1 MILRSRIRGF
11 AAKPIKHR
19 NTRVD
24 TIVYNKIFK
33 EGVHNL
39 ETYSLVILLVI
50 LVSMSAFFS
59 ASETALTAFN
69 RGKLKEISE
78 KSQKKAELLRN
89 WLKRPNEMLTALLIG
104 NNIVNILASS
114 IATAAAISFLG
125 EDPRA
130 IAIATAGMT
139 IILLIFGEI
148 TPKVV
153 AKAYSTTISNHV
165 VKFVYLLSKIFLPVS
180 YILMFISRFI
190 ARMFGVKLDD
200 IAFLITEEEIKSV
213 VSVGEEEGIIEEE
226 EKKMIHSIFE
236 FTDTTVKEIMIPR
249 TTVFALEA
257 GKTLNEVWES
267 IISTGYSR
275 IPVYDERIDNI
286 IGVFYLKDLFNI
298 IKEGNLDI
306 QVRDFIREAYFVP
319 ETKPLFEMLEEFKKK
334 QIHMAIVIDEYGGTA
349 GIITIEDLIEEIVGD
364 INDEFDI
371 EHDEEIKKV
380 ADNKF
385 IVDALLDIEFLN
397 NELSINLPVS
407 EDYDSLGGY
416 IYAVLGRVPIEK
428 DTIFNKEN
436 KLEIKV
442 LQVDNKRI
450 VKALI
455 IKREVKHEQ
464 D

>member
-1 MILRSRIRGF
+1 M
-11 AAKPIKHR
+11 
-19 NTRVD
+19 
-24 TIVYNKIFK
+24 
-33 EGVHNL
+33 
-39 ETYSLVILLVI
+39 ETYSLVILLII
-50 LVSMSAFFS
+50 LVGMSAFFS

-69 RGKLKEISE
+69 RGRLKEVAE
-78 KSQKKAELLRN
+78 KNTRTGELLKI
-89 WLKRPNEMLTALLIG
+89 WIKRPNEMLTALLIG

-114 IATAAAISFLG
+114 IATTVAIQTYGDS
-125 EDPRA
+125 PKA

-139 IILLIFGEI
+139 LLLLIFGEI

-153 AKAYSTTISNHV
+153 AKAYSTSISGIVINV
-165 VKFVYLLSKIFLPVS
+165 IYFLSRVFYPVS
-180 YILMFISRFI
+180 HILMFISKIISRL
-190 ARMFGVKLDD
+190 FGVKIDN
-200 IAFLITEEEIKSV
+200 IEFLITEEEIKSV
-213 VSVGEEEGIIEEE
+213 VSVGEEEGVIEEE

-236 FTDTTVKEIMIPR
+236 FTDTTVKEIMVPR

-257 GKTLNEVWES
+257 TKTLNDVWEN

-298 IKEGNLDI
+298 IKEGKLDI
-306 QVRDFIREAYFVP
+306 EVKEFIREAHFVP
-319 ETKPLFEMLEEFKKK
+319 ETKPLSEMLEEFKTK
-334 QIHMAIVIDEYGGTA
+334 QIHMAIVLDEYGGTA

-385 IVDALLDIEFLN
+385 IVDALLDIEYLN
-397 NELSINLPVS
+397 NELGINLPVS

-416 IYAVLGRVPIEK
+416 IYAALGRVPIEK
-428 DTIFNKEN
+428 DTVFNESSTI
-436 KLEIKV
+436 EIKV

-450 VKALI
+450 VRALI
-455 IKREVKHEQ
+455 IKREVKNEQ
-464 D
+464 N

>member
-1 MILRSRIRGF
+1 
-11 AAKPIKHR
+11 
-19 NTRVD
+19 
-24 TIVYNKIFK
+24 
-33 EGVHNL
+33 
-39 ETYSLVILLVI
+39 
-50 LVSMSAFFS
+50 
-59 ASETALTAFN
+59 
-69 RGKLKEISE
+69 
-78 KSQKKAELLRN
+78 
-89 WLKRPNEMLTALLIG
+89 
-104 NNIVNILASS
+104 
-114 IATAAAISFLG
+114 
-125 EDPRA
+125 
-130 IAIATAGMT
+130 
-139 IILLIFGEI
+139 
-148 TPKVV
+148 
-153 AKAYSTTISNHV
+153 
-165 VKFVYLLSKIFLPVS
+165 
-180 YILMFISRFI
+180 
-190 ARMFGVKLDD
+190 
-200 IAFLITEEEIKSV
+200 
-213 VSVGEEEGIIEEE
+213 
-226 EKKMIHSIFE
+226 MIHSIFE

-249 TTVFALEA
+249 TTVFAIEA
-257 GKTLNEVWES
+257 GKTLNEVWENV
-267 IISTGYSR
+267 ISTGYSR

-334 QIHMAIVIDEYGGTA
+334 KIHMAIVIDEYGGTA

-428 DTIFNKEN
+428 DTIFNKES

-455 IKREVKHEQ
+455 IKREVKDEQ

>member
-1 MILRSRIRGF
+1 M
-11 AAKPIKHR
+11 
-19 NTRVD
+19 
-24 TIVYNKIFK
+24 
-33 EGVHNL
+33 

-50 LVSMSAFFS
+50 LVGMSAFFS

-69 RGKLKEISE
+69 RGKLKGIAE
-78 KSQKKAELLRN
+78 KSDRTAELLKI

-114 IATAAAISFLG
+114 IATTVAIQTYGDS
-125 EDPRA
+125 PKA

-139 IILLIFGEI
+139 LLLLIFGEI

-153 AKAYSTTISNHV
+153 AKAYSTTISGIVINV
-165 VKFVYLLSKIFLPVS
+165 IYILSRVFYPVS
-180 YILMFISRFI
+180 HILMFMSKIISRL
-190 ARMFGVKLDD
+190 FGVKIDN
-200 IAFLITEEEIKSV
+200 IEFLITEEEIKSV
-213 VSVGEEEGIIEEE
+213 VSVGEEEGVIEEE

-298 IKEGNLDI
+298 IKEGKLDI

-319 ETKPLFEMLEEFKKK
+319 ESKPLFEMLEEFKKM

-385 IVDALLDIEFLN
+385 IVDALIDIEYLN

-416 IYAVLGRVPIEK
+416 IYAILGRVPIEK
-428 DTIFNKEN
+428 DSVFNEDNTI
-436 KLEIKV
+436 EIKV

>member
-1 MILRSRIRGF
+1 M
-11 AAKPIKHR
+11 
-19 NTRVD
+19 
-24 TIVYNKIFK
+24 
-33 EGVHNL
+33 

-50 LVSMSAFFS
+50 LVGMSAFFS

-69 RGKLKEISE
+69 RGKLKEVAE
-78 KSQKKAELLRN
+78 KSDRTAELLKI

-114 IATAAAISFLG
+114 IATTVAIQTYGDS
-125 EDPRA
+125 PKA

-139 IILLIFGEI
+139 LLLLIFGEI

-153 AKAYSTTISNHV
+153 AKAYSTSISGV
-165 VKFVYLLSKIFLPVS
+165 VINVIYILSRIFSPVS
-180 YILMFISRFI
+180 HILMFMSKIISRL
-190 ARMFGVKLDD
+190 FGVKIDN
-200 IAFLITEEEIKSV
+200 IEFLITEEEIKSV
-213 VSVGEEEGIIEEE
+213 VSVGEEEGVIEEE

-298 IKEGNLDI
+298 IKEGKLDI
-306 QVRDFIREAYFVP
+306 EVREFIREAYFVP
-319 ETKPLFEMLEEFKKK
+319 ETKALFEMLEEFKKK

-385 IVDALLDIEFLN
+385 IVDALLDIEYLN

-416 IYAVLGRVPIEK
+416 IYAILGRVPIEK
-428 DTIFNKEN
+428 DSIFNEDN
-436 KLEIKV
+436 TIEIKV

>member
-1 MILRSRIRGF
+1 M
-11 AAKPIKHR
+11 
-19 NTRVD
+19 
-24 TIVYNKIFK
+24 
-33 EGVHNL
+33 

-50 LVSMSAFFS
+50 LVGMSAFFS

-69 RGKLKEISE
+69 RGKLKEVAE
-78 KSQKKAELLRN
+78 KSDRTAELLKI

-114 IATAAAISFLG
+114 IATTVAIQTYGDS
-125 EDPRA
+125 PKA

-139 IILLIFGEI
+139 LLLLIFGEI

-153 AKAYSTTISNHV
+153 AKAYSTSISGV
-165 VKFVYLLSKIFLPVS
+165 VINVIYILSRIFSPVS
-180 YILMFISRFI
+180 HILMFMSKIISRL
-190 ARMFGVKLDD
+190 FGVKIDN
-200 IAFLITEEEIKSV
+200 IEFLITEEEIKSV
-213 VSVGEEEGIIEEE
+213 VSVGEEEGVIEEE

-298 IKEGNLDI
+298 IKEGKLDI
-306 QVRDFIREAYFVP
+306 EVREFIREAYFVP
-319 ETKPLFEMLEEFKKK
+319 ETKALFEMLEEFKKK

-385 IVDALLDIEFLN
+385 IVDALLDIEYLN

-416 IYAVLGRVPIEK
+416 IYAILGRVPIEK
-428 DTIFNKEN
+428 DSIFNEDN
-436 KLEIKV
+436 TIEIKV

-455 IKREVKHEQ
+455 IRREVKHEQ